1 MPTDDQNNP
10 VGGAPDAK
18 PPQTPPDVPA
28 ESGETVPDW
37 VKDPAKAYAEI
48 KKAREEAKTSRTAA
62 ADFEKRLKAIED
74 TKRDDETKKLE
85 ADKKYEELAKR
96 LADENAKMKAD
107 LEAERVGR
115 LRVSVAAEVGIP
127 AAMADRLVGKTAEE
141 LKADAENLKKLLAPT
156 TTDTKPPRTP
166 STTTPAPGGRNA
178 GETDEQRRA
187 RLSGRGGGSLFDIK
201 KG

>member
-1 MPTDDQNNP
+1 MPPEDQNKP
-10 VGGAPDAK
+10 VGGTPDAK

-28 ESGETVPDW
+28 ESGDDAPDW
-37 VKDPAKAYAEI
+37 VKDPARAYAEI
-48 KKAREEAKTSRTAA
+48 KKAREEAKASRTVAA
-62 ADFEKRLKAIED
+62 ELEKRLKAIED
-74 TKRDDETKKLE
+74 GKRDDETKKLE

-96 LADENAKMKAD
+96 LADENAKIKAD
-107 LEAERVGR
+107 LEAERIGR

-156 TTDTKPPRTP
+156 QPDKPPRTP
-166 STTTPAPGGRNA
+166 STTTPAPSGRNP

>member
-1 MPTDDQNNP
+1 MPTEDLNKP

-28 ESGETVPDW
+28 DGEDDDGW
-37 VKDPAKAYAEI
+37 KKDPAKVDAAL
-48 KKAREEAKTSRTAA
+48 KKLREENKTRR
-62 ADFEKRLKAIED
+62 KREEELEARLNAIED
-74 TKRDDETKKLE
+74 SKRQEETKKLE

-107 LEAERVGR
+107 LEAERMGR

-141 LKADAENLKKLLAPT
+141 LKADAENLKKLLAPIQP
-156 TTDTKPPRTP
+156 DKPPRTP
-166 STTTPAPGGRNA
+166 STTTPAPSGRGA